1 MKGKIEVLEVQEGW
15 IRTEWGRPDLNRWP
29 PGYQPGAQTMLS
41 YGPFQCILWYRNR
54 VGYNRSKHKKDFSDY
69 AGDNCCAPLTQDVE
83 QVVHISL
90 DVG

>member
-41 YGPFQCILWYRNR
+41 YGPFQYI
-54 VGYNRSKHKKDFSDY
+54 
-69 AGDNCCAPLTQDVE
+69 
-83 QVVHISL
+83 
-90 DVG
+90 

>member
-41 YGPFQCILWYRNR
+41 YGPFPTALLKAQFFLSY
-54 VGYNRSKHKKDFSDY
+54 GYCLLIFEKIMF
-69 AGDNCCAPLTQDVE
+69 L
-83 QVVHISL
+83 
-90 DVG
+90 